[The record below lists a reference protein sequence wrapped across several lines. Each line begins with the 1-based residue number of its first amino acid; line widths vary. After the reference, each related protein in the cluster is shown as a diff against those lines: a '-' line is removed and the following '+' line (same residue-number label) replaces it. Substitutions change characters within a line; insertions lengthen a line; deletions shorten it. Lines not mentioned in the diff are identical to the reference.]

1 MFGTRHSPLQN
12 FPGDVLIPEN
22 VKLRGTAISGQ
33 RSMLPFDSKEFMKAL
48 PTWLRRDSP
57 LLNCMNAAKQLA
69 LLVVL
74 FSVQA
79 LGQARPGTASI
90 KTPASEAQPWEYTLT
105 VDGFIVP
112 DGTSYVDPVLTADH
126 RWLHLEARY
135 NEESL
140 RTASL
145 WVGYNLSHGDVSA
158 GDNWEF
164 DITPMIGGVFG
175 RLNGIAPGCEA
186 SLSYK
191 KKVVL
196 SIGNEYV
203 FDTTSKSG
211 NFYYAWPQLTYSPVQ
226 WLHVGAV
233 AQHTAAYHTAL
244 NIQRGFLMV
253 SPTRSWSSPPMFSVP
268 GLRAR
273 R

>member
-1 MFGTRHSPLQN
+1 
-12 FPGDVLIPEN
+12 
-22 VKLRGTAISGQ
+22 
-33 RSMLPFDSKEFMKAL
+33 MLPFDSKEFMKAL

-145 WVGYNLSHGDVSA
+145 WVGYNLSHSDVSA
-158 GDNWEF
+158 GDNWEV
-164 DITPMIGGVFG
+164 DITPMIGTGFDRLQQVAGSLVRDADIHVSQSQEENARSLGELG
-175 RLNGIAPGCEA
+175 RARV
-186 SLSYK
+186 SL
-191 KKVVL
+191 
-196 SIGNEYV
+196 IR
-203 FDTTSKSG
+203 
-211 NFYYAWPQLTYSPVQ
+211 
-226 WLHVGAV
+226 
-233 AQHTAAYHTAL
+233 
-244 NIQRGFLMV
+244 IQ
-253 SPTRSWSSPPMFSVP
+253 
-268 GLRAR
+268 GLRTSASR
-273 R
+273 RMVPASDAGPDIHLLSRAQREPSQMIEFGFAASPETIRNEPPE